1 MQLAKHPKTLF
12 NLSEICSVCGVH
24 LTWVPLVHFLVSH
37 TDRSQIFAV
46 KKRPNLPSI
55 PSHPRACYA
64 VLLQWLCNVVSRV
77 VAQELAIE
85 TVLQWHLDTELPKRC
100 HREPVT
106 RMVLGTVLG
115 RTTGTR
121 DLNVS
126 KSIDEYENILL
137 SFDLVK
143 VLDNTKLGQC
153 LCHHQK
159 HCYCLLFF
167 SPMARAEGGSTS
179 IQKLFSL

>member
-1 MQLAKHPKTLF
+1 M
-12 NLSEICSVCGVH
+12 
-24 LTWVPLVHFLVSH
+24 
-37 TDRSQIFAV
+37 
-46 KKRPNLPSI
+46 
-55 PSHPRACYA
+55 
-64 VLLQWLCNVVSRV
+64 
-77 VAQELAIE
+77 AQELAIE

-126 KSIDEYENILL
+126 KSIEKYLFDEYENISL